1 MKLENYIYSIK
12 DFPKPGVIFRDIT
25 PILQNPTVFQ
35 QTADLLGASAVQTS
49 ADVIVGPETRGVIF
63 GVACALKVD
72 LPFIPV
78 RKKGK
83 LPRET
88 ISADYELEYGTDT
101 LEMHKDAIRP
111 GQRVLI
117 VDDLLATG
125 GTMQA
130 VSEMVEKLGGIVC
143 GYAFVIELDDLHG
156 REKLEN
162 APIFSLMHYNE
173 YQD

>member
-1 MKLENYIYSIK
+1 MEQAEI
-12 DFPKPGVIFRDIT
+12 
-25 PILQNPTVFQ
+25 
-35 QTADLLGASAVQTS
+35 
-49 ADVIVGPETRGVIF
+49 
-63 GVACALKVD
+63 
-72 LPFIPV
+72 
-78 RKKGK
+78 
-83 LPRET
+83 
-88 ISADYELEYGTDT
+88 
-101 LEMHKDAIRP
+101 
-111 GQRVLI
+111 LI

-156 REKLEN
+156 REKLQN

>member
-1 MKLENYIYSIK
+1 MQLEDFIYAIE
-12 DFPKPGVIFRDIT
+12 DFPKKGVIFRDIT
-25 PILQNPTVFQ
+25 PILQNPPIFQ
-35 QTADLLGASAVQTS
+35 QCVNLLGSFAIQSA

-63 GVACALKVD
+63 GVGAALKAD
-72 LPFIPV
+72 LPFAPV

-88 ISADYELEYGTDT
+88 ISAEYELEYGTDT
-101 LEMHKDAIRP
+101 LEMHTDAIEP

-130 VSEMVEKLGGIVC
+130 VSEMIEKLGGIIA

-156 REKLEN
+156 REKLLN
-162 APIFSLMHYNE
+162 APVYTLAHYNE
-173 YQD
+173 TQE